1 MRSSDLKNNSFT
13 HIFSAEIHAKN
24 DNTEQALNKL
34 IIAKEIATKNK
45 DLNTLNDIKNLIQSL
60 NQIEK

>member
-1 MRSSDLKNNSFT
+1 MT

-24 DNTEQALNKL
+24 DNNEQALKEL